1 MEEKK
6 EYFSNEEWIENSR
19 RINAARKILNQ
30 EEAAFIRK
38 NIDKY
43 SVEEFANKFKCST
56 AIVTKVITNTGVYH
70 DDDYSYNWDEDG
82 NEIKREKPV
91 YKKKDKVFNLT
102 EDFFKKEK
110 GKHFNQEQID
120 FIRQEYNNGKYNITE
135 LAKMFNSGQST
146 ITFIINNDSHYDPMY
161 KPRPKKRDVNFT
173 ESQIKYIKE
182 NPDISNGEIAKIYG
196 VHSGYIQ
203 RLRADK
209 IKKFQTGEVVKS
221 LYPNKKEAR
230 KFTDE
235 EVKFIRE
242 SDMANKKICKVYNVS
257 VSTIV
262 LIRNNKTYFDPNYT
276 PRVRWKPKLTMEDAK
291 EIRTSK
297 LSVEELAEK
306 FDISKNHVWD
316 ILANKYNVDPDYIP
330 IKRPL
335 INKHRKLT
343 DEQVREIRKLTYY
356 KDACEKYGISEGI
369 FYEIKKNK
377 IYKDVTSGI
386 KDPSLTQDIDI
397 EKIKSNPINLLNMLW
412 KK

>member
-43 SVEEFANKFKCST
+43 SVEEFANRFKCST
-56 AIVTKVITNTGVYH
+56 AIIIRVITNTGVYH
-70 DDDYSYNWDEDG
+70 DEDYSYNWDEDG
-82 NEIKREKPV
+82 NEIKREKPT

-120 FIRQEYNNGKYNITE
+120 FIRQEYNNGKYNTKE
-135 LAKMFNSGQST
+135 LAKMFGSGQST
-146 ITFIINNDSHYDPMY
+146 IVLIINNDSHYDPMY
-161 KPRPKKRDVNFT
+161 KPRPKRNYTNFT
-173 ESQIKYIKE
+173 ESQINFIKE
-182 NPDISNGEIAKIYG
+182 NTDISNYEFANIYK
-196 VHSGYIQ
+196 VSQTFIH
-203 RLRADK
+203 RLRQD
-209 IKKFQTGEVVKS
+209 
-221 LYPNKKEAR
+221 
-230 KFTDE
+230 
-235 EVKFIRE
+235 
-242 SDMANKKICKVYNVS
+242 KICKYKNGKIVKSIFPNVEDS
-257 VSTIV
+257 KIFTDQQIKEIRASKLSNKKAAEIFNTTKGTISE
-262 LIRNNKTYFDPNYT
+262 IRNNKRYYDPNYT
-276 PRVRWKPKLTMEDAK
+276 PIVRWKPKLTMEQAK
-291 EIRTSK
+291 EIRASK
-297 LSVEELAEK
+297 LSNLDLSQKYKV
-306 FDISKNHVWD
+306 SKGQIYD
-316 ILANKYNVDPDYIP
+316 ILANKYHFDPDYFP
-330 IKRPL
+330 VKKPK
-335 INKHRKLT
+335 INKNRKLT